1 MFQKAW
7 DTRALNYEIHS
18 YVKYYSLNNHYYALY
33 YSFLP
38 ALYFQSSIGRIIAV
52 LLHDFNLLTICCLY
66 YPKLMEQ
73 NKTPHDMILEQVHL
87 LILLYSEKVYL
98 SYENYPKS

>member
-1 MFQKAW
+1 MLFI
-7 DTRALNYEIHS
+7 TRFCRHYIS
-18 YVKYYSLNNHYYALY
+18 NHLITIRI
-33 YSFLP
+33 
-38 ALYFQSSIGRIIAV
+38 IGRIIAV

-98 SYENYPKS
+98 SYENYLKS